1 MVWKKINGLD
11 RVSDGQECHW
21 GARGVPPVKHL
32 HTILTSVALSFHRV
46 CDKDSDKRRNLWS
59 TVFVPM
65 VLSRAGVSCFYHLVR
80 VGDVT
85 RNVPLAS
92 GTCRATSQTLAHLD
106 GLGDHL
112 LSS

>member
-1 MVWKKINGLD
+1 MVWKNINGLD

-46 CDKDSDKRRNLWS
+46 CDKDSDERRNLWS

-65 VLSRAGVSCFYHLVR
+65 ILSRAGVSCFYHLVR
-80 VGDVT
+80 VGD
-85 RNVPLAS
+85 
-92 GTCRATSQTLAHLD
+92 GQECATGVRHLSCHQSDTSTL
-106 GLGDHL
+106 GWFG
-112 LSS
+112 